1 MPITRRANI
10 LGSRS
15 LAGDNY
21 LKMSNAVVPA
31 TSASSNEGE
40 SSNTSE
46 QSTFLFVNESGDAP
60 RYKSGNRSD
69 IRAHVRKV
77 SAKQFGLTHKV
88 PRKRAGILP
97 RYAPLTTEGLHSDT
111 SKGSEHHRN
120 CPERVPKILQAS
132 PSSSNSLPAARTLI
146 EFTESPSKT
155 IPHHDFI
162 KSSESVRLQGH
173 RTAHCHACGQPLD
186 RPGHK
191 PINQKE
197 ESSLVPTKPISAKSN
212 PVGIFGAG
220 RIDPFSSLPM
230 DETSSYA
237 QELLDHGKCI
247 HILSPLNS
255 HFIYMR
261 IDTLLAITY
270 TLPGIWPDE
279 VPGCEANPL
288 SKAWFTSSLHMP
300 LLFHAL
306 IYSGSNHL
314 DYMRHSAIYPNAPKP
329 LSHKLIVIQKLNA
342 ALSDPNLA
350 LRDEVILAILILA
363 SQEVFIDKKGKRNPF
378 NSPLQS
384 LGWLNVYGNFKF
396 VPQHTKAVADIIIM
410 RGGLEA
416 LELHGLAEIIVS

>member
-1 MPITRRANI
+1 
-10 LGSRS
+10 
-15 LAGDNY
+15 
-21 LKMSNAVVPA
+21 MSNAVAPA
-31 TSASSNEGE
+31 TSARSKAGE

-46 QSTFLFVNESGDAP
+46 QSTFLFVNESSGAP

-69 IRAHVRKV
+69 VRAHVRKV

-88 PRKRAGILP
+88 PRKRAERLP
-97 RYAPLTTEGLHSDT
+97 RYAPLMTQGLDSVT
-111 SKGSEHHRN
+111 IKGSEHHRN
-120 CPERVPKILQAS
+120 CPTSVPKILQAS
-132 PSSSNSLPAARTLI
+132 PSSSSSLPAARTLI

-155 IPHHDFI
+155 IQSREFI
-162 KSSESVRLQGH
+162 KSSESVEPQGLG
-173 RTAHCHACGQPLD
+173 TAHCHACGLPLD
-186 RPGHK
+186 KPGHK

-197 ESSLVPTKPISAKSN
+197 QSSLIPTKRIPAKSN

-230 DETSSYA
+230 DETSNYA
-237 QELLDHGKCI
+237 QELLDH
-247 HILSPLNS
+247 
-255 HFIYMR
+255 
-261 IDTLLAITY
+261 AVTY
-270 TLPGIWPDE
+270 TLPGLWPDDAPPGE
-279 VPGCEANPL
+279 VNPL
-288 SKAWFTSSLHMP
+288 SKAWFTSSLRMP

-363 SQEVFIDKKGKRNPF
+363 SQEVFIGKKGKRNPF

-410 RGGLEA
+410 RGGLET

>member
-1 MPITRRANI
+1 
-10 LGSRS
+10 
-15 LAGDNY
+15 
-21 LKMSNAVVPA
+21 MSNAVAPA
-31 TSASSNEGE
+31 TSARSKAGE

-46 QSTFLFVNESGDAP
+46 QSTFLFVNESSNAP

-69 IRAHVRKV
+69 VRAHVRKV

-88 PRKRAGILP
+88 PRKRAERLP
-97 RYAPLTTEGLHSDT
+97 KYAPLMTQGLDSVT
-111 SKGSEHHRN
+111 IKGSEHHRH
-120 CPERVPKILQAS
+120 CPTSVPKILQAYR
-132 PSSSNSLPAARTLI
+132 SSSSSLPAVRTLN
-146 EFTESPSKT
+146 EFTEAPSKT
-155 IPHHDFI
+155 IPNHEFI
-162 KSSESVRLQGH
+162 KIPEPVKLQGH
-173 RTAHCHACGQPLD
+173 RTSHCHACGQSLD

-191 PINQKE
+191 PIKQKE

-237 QELLDHGKCI
+237 QELLDHGKCF
-247 HILSPLNS
+247 HIPPPFNF
-255 HFIYMR
+255 HFIYMKA
-261 IDTLLAITY
+261 DTPPAVTY

-279 VPGCEANPL
+279 VPRGEANPL
-288 SKAWFTSSLHMP
+288 SKAWFTSSLRMP

-363 SQEVFIDKKGKRNPF
+363 SQEVFIGKKGKRNPF

-410 RGGLEA
+410 RGGLET